1 MHLEFNQITQY
12 QSVKT
17 RIKNNGYSRYGMN
30 QDDVSG
36 LRVQMFTLEKIAK
49 EQSQINLE
57 QIFQKAKLYKIP
69 TVIVKPQTIQFVGH
83 ATYIRASSIAN
94 DDEIAHFK
102 DDTISRWANGPRW
115 RDEMSRKGYYLL
127 ELGGYFSQ
135 FWALNEQCGYYQI
148 NHLGTD
154 FIKITNRRTQIQ
166 QLWDWGWPAR
176 RGRPVTVGHERHSGN
191 CQEIECLTEMAAQM
205 WSRQRES
212 EVAKRACSNFRS
224 INKEYAWPGNW

>member
-83 ATYIRASSIAN
+83 HTYIRASSIAN
-94 DDEIAHFK
+94 DNEIAHFNFQLP
-102 DDTISRWANGPRW
+102 IPAIP
-115 RDEMSRKGYYLL
+115 GY
-127 ELGGYFSQ
+127 
-135 FWALNEQCGYYQI
+135 
-148 NHLGTD
+148 
-154 FIKITNRRTQIQ
+154 
-166 QLWDWGWPAR
+166 
-176 RGRPVTVGHERHSGN
+176 
-191 CQEIECLTEMAAQM
+191 
-205 WSRQRES
+205 
-212 EVAKRACSNFRS
+212 
-224 INKEYAWPGNW
+224 